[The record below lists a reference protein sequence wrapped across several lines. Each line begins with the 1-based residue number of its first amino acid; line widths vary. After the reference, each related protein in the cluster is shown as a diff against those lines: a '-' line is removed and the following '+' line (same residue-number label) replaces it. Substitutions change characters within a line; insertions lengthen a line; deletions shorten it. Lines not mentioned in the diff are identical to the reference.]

1 MRLVLAILAGAW
13 IGVGCSEKEPAPV
26 SKKSGLKLAPR
37 PEKKSAP
44 NSPETLARAFQKTL
58 ATNNAEA
65 MMMLSLLGHGT
76 NAWIEFSRATL
87 QERRRVITGELSR
100 LEQKPRA
107 KRNDSEQARFFSL
120 KLQLENL
127 EKTHAASFNAL
138 HGKLPVDRK
147 RFKEV
152 EYHALQQG
160 LQNARMI
167 QDTMK
172 LVRIDSSRI
181 TTNFLGAKLHG
192 GALELNYEQDG
203 QPLRSPI
210 VFNCAN
216 LRNIG
221 WGIVDPPHVNPNEDF
236 GPQPPPKKVES
247 EPFPAPDKER

>member
-1 MRLVLAILAGAW
+1 MRLVLAILVGAC

-37 PEKKSAP
+37 PEEKSAP
-44 NSPETLARAFQKTL
+44 NSPEALARAFQKTL

-76 NAWIEFSRATL
+76 NAWIEFSGATL
-87 QERRRVITGELSR
+87 QEHRRVITGELSR

-107 KRNDSEQARFFSL
+107 QRNDSEQARFFSL
-120 KLQLENL
+120 NLQLENL
-127 EKTHAASFNAL
+127 EKNHAATFNAL

-152 EYHALQQG
+152 QYHALQQG
-160 LQNARMI
+160 LQHARMI

-172 LVRIDSSRI
+172 LVRIDSSHI
-181 TTNFLGAKLHG
+181 TTNFLGG
-192 GALELNYEQDG
+192 T
-203 QPLRSPI
+203 I

-221 WGIVDPPHVNPNEDF
+221 WVIVDPPRVNPNEDF

>member
-1 MRLVLAILAGAW
+1 MRLVLAIFAGAW

-37 PEKKSAP
+37 PEKNSAP
-44 NSPETLARAFQKTL
+44 NSPEALAKAFQKTL
-58 ATNNAEA
+58 ANNNVEA

-107 KRNDSEQARFFSL
+107 KRNDSEQARLFSL

-138 HGKLPVDRK
+138 HGKLPVNRK

-160 LQNARMI
+160 LQN
-167 QDTMK
+167 
-172 LVRIDSSRI
+172 SR
-181 TTNFLGAKLHG
+181 
-192 GALELNYEQDG
+192 
-203 QPLRSPI
+203 
-210 VFNCAN
+210 
-216 LRNIG
+216 
-221 WGIVDPPHVNPNEDF
+221 
-236 GPQPPPKKVES
+236 
-247 EPFPAPDKER
+247 